1 MTGPA
6 HCHPDEGDTS
16 WMNGELNCRN
26 HGTDVFFPKGKDHS
40 RPRGAYD
47 KALTIC
53 AGCPAQQPCLEY
65 ALRTNQTDGV
75 WGGRTPDQRKQ
86 MRGPFMRTHRTCA
99 DCRTPIG
106 HRGGGSQRC
115 EPCQAVAARQRQYEW
130 ATRKRLE
137 SPHT

>member
-6 HCHPDEGDTS
+6 HCHPDEGNTS
-16 WMNGELNCRN
+16 WMNGELNCRD

-53 AGCPAQQPCLEY
+53 AGCPAQQQCLEY
-65 ALRTNQTDGV
+65 ALRTNQADGV

-86 MRGPFMRTHRTCA
+86 MRGTFMRTHRTCA

-106 HRGGGSQRC
+106 HRGTQSQRC
-115 EPCQAVAARQRQYEW
+115 TDCQTVHQRQRQYEW
-130 ATRKRLE
+130 AARRRLE
-137 SPHT
+137 SPPT

>member
-6 HCHPDEGDTS
+6 HCHPDEGDTT
-16 WMNGELNCRN
+16 WMNGPVNCRD

-65 ALRTNQTDGV
+65 ALRTKAQDGV
-75 WGGRTPDQRKQ
+75 WGGATPDQRKQ
-86 MRGPFMRTHRTCA
+86 MRRPAMRA
-99 DCRTPIG
+99 
-106 HRGGGSQRC
+106 
-115 EPCQAVAARQRQYEW
+115 
-130 ATRKRLE
+130 E

>member
-6 HCHPDEGDTS
+6 HCHPDEGDTT
-16 WMNGELNCRN
+16 WMNGELNCRD

-47 KALTIC
+47 KAVTIC

-75 WGGRTPDQRKQ
+75 WGGRTPDQR
-86 MRGPFMRTHRTCA
+86 RL
-99 DCRTPIG
+99 
-106 HRGGGSQRC
+106 
-115 EPCQAVAARQRQYEW
+115 
-130 ATRKRLE
+130 TRKQA
-137 SPHT
+137 S